1 MVVLL
6 VHARVAGWA
15 RDGERQGR
23 HGTLELDGARGPK
36 QLHLGGLAKK
46 LKIRGGPASQPEP
59 ADNEQV
65 TLATVA
71 MHNCCHLCEHN

>member
-23 HGTLELDGARGPK
+23 HGTLELDGAMG
-36 QLHLGGLAKK
+36 
-46 LKIRGGPASQPEP
+46 RGGQS
-59 ADNEQV
+59 NFIW
-65 TLATVA
+65 VA
-71 MHNCCHLCEHN
+71 LQRS

>member
-23 HGTLELDGARGPK
+23 HGTLDGARWADGARGPK
-36 QLHLGGLAKK
+36 QLHLGDLAKK
-46 LKIRGGPASQPEP
+46 LKIWGGPASQPEP

-71 MHNCCHLCEHN
+71 MHA